1 MDKLKM
7 QTVNK
12 ADENFKKL
20 AEMFPN
26 AVTEAIDENG
36 EVVRAIDKD
45 VLMQEIS
52 CKVVDGNEE
61 RYQFTWPD
69 KKKSVLLANAP
80 INKTLRPC
88 REESVDFD
96 NTENLYIEGDN
107 LEVLKLLQET
117 YLGKIK
123 MIYIDPPYNTGNDFV
138 YNDDFSVESG
148 VWRVES
154 GDFDKD
160 GNRLVKN
167 LDSNGR
173 FHTDWLNMIYP
184 RLKLAK
190 DLLSDDGVIFISIDD
205 NEVENLKKT
214 CGEIFGRDNFIGQI
228 VWQSTQKNDPRF
240 IAINHEYVLCYT
252 KNIEVQ
258 NICGKWRTRHPLVD
272 EMMEE
277 YKKIKSKYSDIETIQ
292 VEWNKTISK
301 EKYSPLKHYK
311 FVDMRGPYF
320 AADISDPQRKGPKH
334 DFVIHPVTGKLC
346 KAPAGGYSPREE
358 EMRRRLANDE
368 IHFGKTHE
376 QVVCSK
382 KYLTT
387 AEDRLNSVY
396 YEDGRRATK
405 LLETLVGKGI
415 FEHPKSEIMIKR
427 LCGFVTD
434 SNSIIIDFFS
444 GSATTAHAV
453 MQLNAEDGGNRK
465 FIMVQL
471 PEKTDEKSEAY
482 KAGYKNICEI
492 GKERIRRAGKKIKD
506 DLKNYGKERQID
518 GMTLFSVSTAPNL
531 RQAQWVDNITGE
543 IKTESRYAHEPKDVY
558 KYYPEKLDIG
568 FRVLKLDSSNM
579 KDVYYN
585 PADYEPSLF
594 SSLED
599 NIKEDRT
606 PEDLLFQVMLDL
618 GILLSSKIQ
627 VRSEKV
633 GMRSYSYFDVE
644 DGYLIACFDKDIDEE
659 VITAIA
665 KQKPYYFVMR
675 DSSMANDSVAT
686 NFEQIFAAYS
696 PETVRKVL

>member
-12 ADENFKKL
+12 ADENFKRL

-26 AVTEAIDENG
+26 AVTEAKDENG
-36 EVVRAIDKD
+36 EIVRAIDKD
-45 VLMQEIS
+45 VLMQEINT
-52 CKVVDGNEE
+52 KVVDGNEE

-138 YNDDFSVESG
+138 YNDEFGMRNEEWNEVSG
-148 VWRVES
+148 NYDE
-154 GDFDKD
+154 D
-160 GNRLVKN
+160 GNQITGKLEKN
-167 LDSNGR
+167 TESNGR

-184 RLKLAK
+184 RLRIAK
-190 DLLSDDGVIFISIDD
+190 DLLTDDGVIFISIDD
-205 NEVENLKKT
+205 NEQENLKK
-214 CGEIFGRDNFIGQI
+214 CCDEVFGAQNFIAQLVWEKKKKGAFLSKNYINMKEYII
-228 VWQSTQKNDPRF
+228 VYAKNNATFAGLIGEVTSEEETYPCIKTTNARGVRVIKKGIPSKYKEKNYTIAANTRISSGNMELIYLDDVVIQDGILKNDVRVDSNWIYGQDALNKYAKNGLLYITQDNYIRRVVNDERTKMLKDLLTRVGSDGRSLATF
-240 IAINHEYVLCYT
+240 EYD
-252 KNIEVQ
+252 K
-258 NICGKWRTRHPLVD
+258 
-272 EMMEE
+272 
-277 YKKIKSKYSDIETIQ
+277 
-292 VEWNKTISK
+292 
-301 EKYSPLKHYK
+301 
-311 FVDMRGPYF
+311 DMNN
-320 AADISDPQRKGPKH
+320 
-334 DFVIHPVTGKLC
+334 
-346 KAPAGGYSPREE
+346 GGWGTNED
-358 EMRRRLANDE
+358 ANDE
-368 IHFGKTHE
+368 LH
-376 QVVCSK
+376 
-382 KYLTT
+382 
-387 AEDRLNSVY
+387 
-396 YEDGRRATK
+396 K
-405 LLETLVGKGI
+405 LLGQQYLFDFSKPSRLIAKLVQ
-415 FEHPKSEIMIKR
+415 S
-427 LCGFVTD
+427 VTTEKD
-434 SNSIIIDFFS
+434 IILDFFS

-471 PEKTDEKSEAY
+471 PEETDEKSEAY

-492 GKERIRRAGKKIKD
+492 GKERIRRAGQKIRNEQ
-506 DLKNYGKERQID
+506 LGIKNESDNSSLQ
-518 GMTLFSVSTAPNL
+518 TPNFS
-531 RQAQWVDNITGE
+531 
-543 IKTESRYAHEPKDVY
+543 
-558 KYYPEKLDIG
+558 LDTG
-568 FRVLKLDSSNM
+568 FRVLKCDTSNM

-585 PADYEPSLF
+585 PAEYEPSLF

-633 GMRSYSYFDVE
+633 GIRNYSYFDVE
-644 DGYLIACFDKDIDEE
+644 DGYLIACFDKNIDEE

-675 DSSMANDSVAT
+675 DSSMATDSVAT

-696 PETVRKVL
+696 PDTVRKVL